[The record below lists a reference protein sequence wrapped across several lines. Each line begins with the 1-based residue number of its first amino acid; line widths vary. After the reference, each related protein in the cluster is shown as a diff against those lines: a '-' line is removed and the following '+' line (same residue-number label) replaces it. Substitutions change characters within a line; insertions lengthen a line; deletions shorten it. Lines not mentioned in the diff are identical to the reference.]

1 MLGSLMTSS
10 KQLIQENQVIFTN
23 DKKNSVTTNEIFTP
37 DEFHYHLKASLPSN
51 LYLHMNISS
60 LSYYI
65 DDLKSFIT
73 NCQVKLKII
82 GISESRL
89 KKNLDVLLNINIG
102 YNFEY
107 IVTESSKG
115 GIHINRIYIY

>member
-10 KQLIQENQVIFTN
+10 KQLIQENQVIFPN
-23 DKKNSVTTNEIFTP
+23 DKKNSVTTNEIFTL

-115 GIHINRIYIY
+115 GIHRNRIYIY